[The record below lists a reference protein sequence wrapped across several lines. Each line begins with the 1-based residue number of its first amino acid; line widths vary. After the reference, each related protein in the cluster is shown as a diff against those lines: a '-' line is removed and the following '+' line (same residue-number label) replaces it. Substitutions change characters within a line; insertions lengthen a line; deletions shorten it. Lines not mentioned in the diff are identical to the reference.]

1 MIICE
6 SKLHN
11 EQNGK
16 TQAHTKFLR
25 EKRGGGWGRW
35 LATHSDRQ
43 LCYFDAKKA
52 LNSQCTVNI
61 LAT

>member
-1 MIICE
+1 MN
-6 SKLHN
+6 KMAKH
-11 EQNGK
+11 K
-16 TQAHTKFLR
+16 HTQKFLR

-61 LAT
+61 VTT